1 MPRGFGHHKGD
12 QRGKM
17 MNCENHYIP
26 QIAEITNIVQ
36 ETTGERAVKTFRIV
50 LKDKN
55 VQMEFD
61 DRRPGQTCILSIFG
75 KGESM
80 FAISSS
86 PTKKGC
92 LEFSVQRMGRVTEK
106 LHELEVGDEVGI
118 RGPYGNGFPV
128 DEWKDKN
135 IFFIAGGIGMAPV
148 RSVMNYVLDNGK
160 DYGELHLIYGARSSR
175 DLSYKAE
182 IDALEQEGAI
192 DVRRTIDVEEPGWL
206 PIDNKNPEQA
216 KFDPSCRKFT
226 GFVATTVLAM
236 KCSPDNALAVICGPP
251 IMIKTSIASLAKL
264 GWSDGQIYMTL
275 ENKMKCGIGKCG
287 RCNIGGVYVC
297 VDGPVFTYAQVK
309 KMLNDQ

>member
-1 MPRGFGHHKGD
+1 
-12 QRGKM
+12 

-160 DYGELHLIYGARSSR
+160 DYGEPHLIYGARSSR

-226 GFVATTVLAM
+226 GFVATTVSAM

>member
-1 MPRGFGHHKGD
+1 
-12 QRGKM
+12 M
-17 MNCENHYIP
+17 MSSENQYIP
-26 QIAEITNIVQ
+26 QIAEITNITQ
-36 ETTGERAVKTFRIV
+36 ETTGERAVKTFRV
-50 LKDKN
+50 VFKDKN
-55 VQMEFD
+55 VQMKY
-61 DRRPGQTCILSIFG
+61 RPGQTCMVSVFG

-86 PTKKGC
+86 PTKGA
-92 LEFSVQRMGRVTEK
+92 LEFSVARMGRVTEK
-106 LHELEVGDEVGI
+106 LHELEVGDELGI

-128 DEWKDKN
+128 DEWKGKN
-135 IFFIAGGIGMAPV
+135 IYFIAGGIGMAPV
-148 RSVMNYVLDNGK
+148 RSVMNYVVDNRK
-160 DYGELHLIYGARSSR
+160 DYGQLHLIYGARSSR
-175 DLSYKAE
+175 DLSFRSE

-206 PIDNKNPEQA
+206 PIDNKSPEQA

-226 GFVATTVLAM
+226 GFVATIVSAM
-236 KCSPDNALAVICGPP
+236 KCNPENALAVICGPP
-251 IMIKTSIASLAKL
+251 IMIKTAIASLAKL
-264 GWSDGQIYMTL
+264 GWSDGQIYTTL